1 MIWPGKKG
9 PMPAAGPKPAP
20 APAPA
25 PVAPIAAPKGK
36 LAAPAAKPSAAPAAP
51 KLQQAAETRE
61 MDMKTDLKVELHQK
75 LLDRINLAALESM
88 TREQVGRDIG
98 DIVAEMLKEMNH
110 ALNLAERKQ
119 LVEDI
124 LDELLGLG
132 PLEPLLKDAS
142 ITEIM
147 VNTAFIVFVER
158 AGRIEETK
166 ARFADNRH
174 LLRIIQKIVSGMG
187 RRIDESSPMVDARLP
202 DGSRVNAIIPP
213 LAVDGPILTIR
224 KFAKTP
230 IDMDKLVSMGA
241 MPEACAE
248 TLRAVVKGRRNVLIS
263 GGTGS
268 GKTTMLNAMSASIGA
283 HERIVT
289 IEDSAELQL
298 QQRHVIRL
306 ETRPP
311 NIEGKGE
318 INQRDLVKNSLRM
331 RPDRVVLGE
340 CRGGEAFDMLQAMN
354 TGHDGSMTTI
364 HANTPRDALSRLEQ
378 MIGMSGLE
386 ISPKAARSQIASAIQ
401 VVLQLERLSD
411 GKRRLTSLAEVTGM
425 EGETVLLQ
433 EIFRFDR
440 QGIDANGNVIAELK
454 PTGIR
459 PKFMEYLS
467 ARGINLPS
475 TLFDPYRRMDSAA

>member
-9 PMPAAGPKPAP
+9 PMPAAGPQ
-20 APAPA
+20 PAPA
-25 PVAPIAAPKGK
+25 PVAPVAVPKAKLGAASS
-36 LAAPAAKPSAAPAAP
+36 KPSATPAAP

-61 MDMKTDLKVELHQK
+61 MDMQTDLKVELHQK
-75 LLDRINLAALESM
+75 LLDRINLSALESM

-241 MPEACAE
+241 MPHACAE

>member
-9 PMPAAGPKPAP
+9 
-20 APAPA
+20 
-25 PVAPIAAPKGK
+25 
-36 LAAPAAKPSAAPAAP
+36 AAPAAAAGPQAAPAAAAPKASSEPKPASLSAKPSAPAATP
-51 KLQQAAETRE
+51 KLQPAEARG
-61 MDMKTDLKVELHQK
+61 MDMKTDLKVELHQN
-75 LLDRINLAALESM
+75 LLDRINLGALESM

-98 DIVAEMLKEMNH
+98 DIVSEMLKEMNH

-158 AGRIEETK
+158 SGRIEETK

-224 KFAKTP
+224 KFSKTP
-230 IDMDKLVSMGA
+230 IDMDKLVALGA

-354 TGHDGSMTTI
+354 TGHDGSMTTV

-440 QGIDANGNVIAELK
+440 QGIDAQGNVIAELK

-475 TLFDPYRRMDSAA
+475 HLFDPYRRMDSAA

>member
-1 MIWPGKKG
+1 MIWPNRKQGVS
-9 PMPAAGPKPAP
+9 PTPAASAETAVAP
-20 APAPA
+20 AARP
-25 PVAPIAAPKGK
+25 
-36 LAAPAAKPSAAPAAP
+36 AAPAAVKAPSVTELSPG
-51 KLQQAAETRE
+51 
-61 MDMKTDLKVELHQK
+61 DIKTELKVELHQK
-75 LLDRINLAALESM
+75 LLDRINLTALETM

-98 DIVAEMLKEMNH
+98 EIVSEMLKEMKH
-110 ALNLAERKQ
+110 ALNLAERRQ

-132 PLEPLLKDAS
+132 PLEPLLKDPN

-158 AGRIEETK
+158 AGRIEETR
-166 ARFADNRH
+166 ARFADNKH
-174 LLRIIQKIVSGMG
+174 LLRIIGKIVSGMG

-213 LAVDGPILTIR
+213 LAVDGPILSIR
-224 KFAKTP
+224 KFAKIP
-230 IDMDKLVSMGA
+230 IDMDKLVGFGA
-241 MPEACAE
+241 MPQACAE
-248 TLRAVVKGRRNVLIS
+248 VLQAVVQGRRNVLIS

-268 GKTTMLNAMSASIGA
+268 GKTTMLNAMSASIGT

-298 QQRHVIRL
+298 QQRHVVRL
-306 ETRPP
+306 ETRPS
-311 NIEGKGE
+311 NMEGRGE
-318 INQRDLVKNSLRM
+318 VTQRDLVKNSLRM
-331 RPDRVVLGE
+331 RPDRIVLGE
-340 CRGGEAFDMLQAMN
+340 CRSGEAFDMLQAMN

-378 MIGMSGLE
+378 MIGMSGID
-386 ISPKAARSQIASAIQ
+386 ISPKSARAQIASAIH
-401 VVLQLERLSD
+401 VVVQLERLSD

-440 QGIDANGNVIAELK
+440 QGIDAQGNVLGELK

-459 PKFMEYLS
+459 PKFMEYLM
-467 ARGINLPS
+467 ARGITLPS
-475 TLFDPYRRMDSAA
+475 HLFDPYRRMDTAA

>member
-1 MIWPGKKG
+1 MIWPGRKEG
-9 PMPAAGPKPAP
+9 VASRAAAFAPASEPAP
-20 APAPA
+20 APKKEKPAETPAPA
-25 PVAPIAAPKGK
+25 KSDVP
-36 LAAPAAKPSAAPAAP
+36 
-51 KLQQAAETRE
+51 R
-61 MDMKTDLKVELHQK
+61 MDVNTELKVELHQT
-75 LLDRINLAALESM
+75 LLSRINLAALESM
-88 TREQVGRDIG
+88 TREQVGRDVG
-98 DIVAEMLKEMNH
+98 DIVAEMLKELNH
-110 ALNLAERKQ
+110 ALNLAERRQ

-132 PLEPLLKDAS
+132 PLEPLLKDPS

-147 VNTAFIVFVER
+147 VNTAFIVFIER

-166 ARFADNRH
+166 ASFADNRH

-224 KFAKTP
+224 KFSKTP
-230 IDMDKLVSMGA
+230 IDMEKLVGFGA
-241 MPEACAE
+241 MPPACAE
-248 TLRAVVKGRRNVLIS
+248 VLKAVVTGRRNVLIS

-283 HERIVT
+283 HERVVT

-306 ETRPP
+306 ETRPA
-311 NIEGKGE
+311 NIEGRGE
-318 INQRDLVKNSLRM
+318 INQRDLVKNALRM
-331 RPDRVVLGE
+331 RPDRIVLGE

-364 HANTPRDALSRLEQ
+364 HANTPRDSLSRLEQ

-386 ISPKAARSQIASAIQ
+386 ISPKAARAQIASAIH

-440 QGIDANGNVIAELK
+440 QGIDAQGNVIAELK

-459 PKFMEYLS
+459 PKFMEYPS
-467 ARGINLPS
+467 ARGINLPGH
-475 TLFDPYRRMDSAA
+475 LFDPYRRLDSAA